1 MSCAK
6 TAEPI
11 ETPFGCGFRCA
22 QGSVLSGARMLQGKG
37 AFLSRLIVMSREYL
51 ILSGMS
57 ESYLRLLFLSLFNV
71 FFILK
76 VFIVKT
82 LICASIIDA
91 YSF

>member
-1 MSCAK
+1 VSCAK
-6 TAEPI
+6 TDEPI

-37 AFLSRLIVMSREYL
+37 AFLSRLIAMSREYL

-71 FFILK
+71 FFYFEGFYCKNINMR
-76 VFIVKT
+76 F
-82 LICASIIDA
+82 
-91 YSF
+91 YH